1 MFLNAI
7 RLIQRLVG
15 AALLILGIYLI
26 FGTQEFFGTI
36 LIILAFLIFPSIKKE
51 KSSGHHHDDRDYLHD
66 TANDNDNNYGRTD
79 SGGDSGG
86 SGD

>member
-1 MFLNAI
+1 MFLKAI
-7 RLIQRLVG
+7 RLLQRLVG
-15 AALLILGIYLI
+15 AVLLILGIYLI

-51 KSSGHHHDDRDYLHD
+51 KSSGHHYDRDYLHD
-66 TANDNDNNYGRTD
+66 TANDNDNYGSSD

-86 SGD
+86 GRD